1 MSGSVGGGAGAAA
14 GARRASD
21 RRPRGA
27 GAGRLGIM
35 VAIVRKDLLE
45 FSRDRLWMVLTPVAL
60 VMFVGLYWLLPA
72 TVDETIT
79 VAVTPPGLARAL
91 TMAGGDA
98 AGAGGAAGAA
108 GAVGASD
115 AEGGLRFAVLESEEE
130 VASAVRGE
138 RTVEVDGAEVAA
150 TVGLVF
156 PQDFLQRAA
165 AGEPSTVR
173 VYVDAAVPPEIRDAM
188 TSAVREMAFAATG
201 ATLPITEPNDDQIV
215 LGVDRVGAQV
225 PMRDRMRPML
235 AFFVLLVESLALASL
250 IANEIQSRTVTALL
264 ATPARPRDIL
274 LAKVLLGAA
283 LAFVQAMIVL
293 IAMRAFGQG
302 AAVLVAASLLG
313 AAMAAAIAMLSGSAG
328 RGFIGTLFYGMAFL
342 VPLMI
347 PGFALLFP
355 GTTSPWIQ
363 LLPSHGVVQA
373 IVGASTYG
381 MGFADL
387 SREFAMAIAWVVVL
401 FVVGW
406 WALTKKVRSL

>member
-1 MSGSVGGGAGAAA
+1 RGAGDRGAAVRDGRRRTTQGGRRDRGIADHPHRGGDARAGVPAHHRAGAGGMSGSVGGGAGAAA

-21 RRPRGA
+21 RRPRGD
-27 GAGRLGIM
+27 GASRLGIM
-35 VAIVRKDLLE
+35 AAIVRKDLLE

-98 AGAGGAAGAA
+98 VDAGGAAGAA

-150 TVGLVF
+150 TVGLVC

-188 TSAVREMAFAATG
+188 TSAVREMAF
-201 ATLPITEPNDDQIV
+201 
-215 LGVDRVGAQV
+215 
-225 PMRDRMRPML
+225 
-235 AFFVLLVESLALASL
+235 
-250 IANEIQSRTVTALL
+250 
-264 ATPARPRDIL
+264 
-274 LAKVLLGAA
+274 
-283 LAFVQAMIVL
+283 
-293 IAMRAFGQG
+293 
-302 AAVLVAASLLG
+302 
-313 AAMAAAIAMLSGSAG
+313 
-328 RGFIGTLFYGMAFL
+328 
-342 VPLMI
+342 
-347 PGFALLFP
+347 
-355 GTTSPWIQ
+355 
-363 LLPSHGVVQA
+363 
-373 IVGASTYG
+373 
-381 MGFADL
+381 
-387 SREFAMAIAWVVVL
+387 
-401 FVVGW
+401 
-406 WALTKKVRSL
+406 

>member
-1 MSGSVGGGAGAAA
+1 MSGPVGSGAGAAT
-14 GARRASD
+14 GAATGGGRSRDRSSRDVRAS
-21 RRPRGA
+21 RF
-27 GAGRLGIM
+27 GIM
-35 VAIVRKDLLE
+35 AAIVRKDLLE

-79 VAVTPPGLARAL
+79 VAVTPPALARAL
-91 TMAGGDA
+91 TMSGDA
-98 AGAGGAAGAA
+98 GAGAA
-108 GAVGASD
+108 GSAGSGG
-115 AEGGLRFAVLESEEE
+115 AEGGLRFAVLEREED
-130 VASAVRGE
+130 VAAAVRGE
-138 RTVEVDGAEVAA
+138 RKVEVDGAEYAA
-150 TVGLVF
+150 TVGLAF
-156 PQDFLQRAA
+156 PQDFLQRAT

-173 VYVDAAVPPEIRDAM
+173 VYLDAAVPPEIRDAM

-201 ATLPITEPNDDQIV
+201 ATLPVTEPNEDEIV
-215 LGVDRVGAQV
+215 LGVDRAGAQV

-342 VPLMI
+342 IPLMI

-381 MGFADL
+381 LGFADL
-387 SREFAMAIAWVVVL
+387 TREFAMAIVWVVAL

-406 WALTKKVRSL
+406 WALTRKVRSL